1 MTSKLLWA
9 LMLLALAEVGFAQK
23 HTALEPELLECR
35 YLDLRM
41 EDTLSRHM
49 TTDTM
54 ILQVGRQ
61 TTAFFSKDRV
71 TADSVLSTPN
81 GSIKWI
87 NLGVQYNKKGRLQD
101 WLSNDV
107 QYYYWNYP
115 EPGLMT
121 VRSDFD
127 GGVEYAEALSLPW
140 EFRDSV
146 KTVLG
151 YECHLA
157 EAEFR
162 GRRWSAWYTL
172 EIPVSVGP
180 WKLQGLPGLVCE
192 AYDDKGH
199 YGYQLVSVAPSE
211 GQAVLLHAWKKEYKH
226 RTREEIIQASVRQD
240 ELMREEV
247 RQKGMAGMLGG
258 VNHMARPK
266 ELDLK
271 R

>member
-1 MTSKLLWA
+1 MKSKLFIA
-9 LMLLALAEVGFAQK
+9 LMLLASAGAVLAQNHIV
-23 HTALEPELLECR
+23 LEPAVLECR

-41 EDTLSRHM
+41 EDTLSRYM
-49 TTDTM
+49 TADTM
-54 ILQVGRQ
+54 ILHVGRQ
-61 TTAFFSKDRV
+61 AAAFFSKDRV
-71 TADSVLSTPN
+71 TADSVLCTPN

-87 NLGVQYNKKGRLQD
+87 NLGVQYNKEGRLQD

-121 VRSDFD
+121 VRSGFD
-127 GGVEYAEALSLPW
+127 GGVEYVEALSLPW
-140 EFRDSV
+140 AFRDSV

-157 EAEFR
+157 ETEFR

-172 EIPVSVGP
+172 EVPVSVGP

-199 YGYQLVSVAPSE
+199 YGYQLVSVASAE
-211 GQAVLLHAWKKEYKH
+211 GQAVLLHAWKKEYKQ
-226 RTREEIIQASVRQD
+226 RTREEIFQASVRQD
-240 ELMREEV
+240 ELLQENA
-247 RQKGMAGMLGG
+247 RQNGMSGMLGG
-258 VNHMARPK
+258 VNHMAKPK

>member
-1 MTSKLLWA
+1 
-9 LMLLALAEVGFAQK
+9 MLLA
-23 HTALEPELLECR
+23 
-35 YLDLRM
+35 
-41 EDTLSRHM
+41 TLSRHM
-49 TTDTM
+49 TADTM

-61 TTAFFSKDRV
+61 ATAFFSKDRV
-71 TADSVLSTPN
+71 TADSVFCTPN

-87 NLGVQYNKKGRLQD
+87 NLGVQYNKEGRLQD

-121 VRSDFD
+121 VRSGFD
-127 GGVEYAEALSLPW
+127 GGVEYTEPLSLPW

-151 YECHLA
+151 YECRLA

-172 EIPVSVGP
+172 EVPISAGP

-192 AYDDKGH
+192 VYDDKGH
-199 YGYQLVSVAPSE
+199 IV
-211 GQAVLLHAWKKEYKH
+211 
-226 RTREEIIQASVRQD
+226 QASIRQD
-240 ELMREEV
+240 ELMQEEV
-247 RQKGMAGMLGG
+247 RQKGMSGMLGG
-258 VNHMARPK
+258 INHMARPK

>member
-1 MTSKLLWA
+1 MKSKLFIA
-9 LMLLALAEVGFAQK
+9 LMFLASAGVVLSQN
-23 HTALEPELLECR
+23 HTVLEPAVLECR

-41 EDTLSRHM
+41 EDTLSRSM
-49 TTDTM
+49 IADTM

-61 TTAFFSKDRV
+61 ATAFFSKDRF
-71 TADSVLSTPN
+71 TADSVLCTPN

-87 NLGVQYNKKGRLQD
+87 NLGVQYNKEGRLQD

-121 VRSDFD
+121 VRSGFD
-127 GGVEYAEALSLPW
+127 GGVEYTETLSLPW

-157 EAEFR
+157 EVDFR
-162 GRRWSAWYTL
+162 GRHWSVWYTL
-172 EIPVSVGP
+172 EVPISAGP

-192 AYDDKGH
+192 AYDEKGH
-199 YGYQLVSVAPSE
+199 YSYQLVSLTPAA
-211 GQAVLLHAWKKEYKH
+211 GQAVLLHTWKRAYKK
-226 RTREEIIQASVRQD
+226 RTREEIFQAYVRQD
-240 ELMREEV
+240 ELLQENI
-247 RQKGMAGMLGG
+247 RQNGMSGMLGSA
-258 VNHMARPK
+258 NHMAGPK

>member
-49 TTDTM
+49 TADTM

-61 TTAFFSKDRV
+61 ATAFFSKDRV

-162 GRRWSAWYTL
+162 GRRWRAWYTL

-199 YGYQLVSVAPSE
+199 YGYQLVSVAPAD
-211 GQAVLLHAWKKEYKH
+211 GQDVLLHAWKKEYKH
-226 RTREEIIQASVRQD
+226 RTREEIVQASIRQD
-240 ELMREEV
+240 ELMQEEV
-247 RQKGMAGMLGG
+247 RQKGMSGMLGG
-258 VNHMARPK
+258 INHMARPK

>member
-49 TTDTM
+49 TADTM

-61 TTAFFSKDRV
+61 AAAFFSKDRV
-71 TADSVLSTPN
+71 TADSVFCTPN

-121 VRSDFD
+121 VRSGFD

-199 YGYQLVSVAPSE
+199 YGYQLVSGAPAE

-226 RTREEIIQASVRQD
+226 RTREEIFQASVRQD
-240 ELMREEV
+240 ELMQEEV
-247 RQKGMAGMLGG
+247 RQKGMSGMLGG